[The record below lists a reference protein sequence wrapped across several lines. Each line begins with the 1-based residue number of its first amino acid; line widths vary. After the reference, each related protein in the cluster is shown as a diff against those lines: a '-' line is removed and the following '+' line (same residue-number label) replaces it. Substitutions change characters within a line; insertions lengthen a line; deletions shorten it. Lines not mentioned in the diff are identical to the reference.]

1 MATHK
6 CSGMGKGMKGSGH
19 MKKGSNPTM
28 PMKGSIKKKDPMDWM
43 TKKPK
48 KK

>member
-6 CSGMGKGMKGSGH
+6 CSGMGKGMKGSG
-19 MKKGSNPTM
+19 KKSSDSKT
-28 PMKGSIKKKDPMDWM
+28 PMKGGMKKIDAMERM
-43 TKKPK
+43 TKKGTK